1 MRIFC
6 KGNERIWKNAEFILK
21 DLAGGKSGETLLV
34 IADGNSYTNAR
45 ALCDCAR
52 DFGLRPII
60 IDIDMY
66 GGRERYLKM
75 PVINPLK
82 AAILNAD
89 ICFMVTDQMLTDYGM
104 FLGDSDD
111 CDQALLGKSRRYTL
125 EARGMDEWEID
136 REEIL
141 HYRERTEK
149 LLAWLKTAG
158 RLHVTTAL
166 GTDFTCEMGG
176 KPDGMYS
183 VLAII
188 PFYAEVAIVPN
199 MGNVTGKLV
208 VDGASQCAYGQR
220 GFPIRPAIHGYQELY
235 KQPLKISLEKGVVT
249 DYSGDPA
256 QVKRLKTW
264 MESSVPQ
271 ANIADEVGLVT
282 TTSVE
287 NDKYGWYLDGTH
299 QTHTV
304 HVALGNNTRRNEVIH
319 APEHVDFDMHNPVIE
334 LDGNIIYRDGVFND
348 ELIFTDHAKKAKP

>member
-1 MRIFC
+1 MRIYC

-21 DLAGGKSGETLLV
+21 DLASGKPGESV
-34 IADGNSYTNAR
+34 VVVADSHSYTNAR

-52 DFGLRPII
+52 DIGMQAIV

-66 GGRERYLKM
+66 GSRERYLKM
-75 PVINPLK
+75 PVIAPLK

-104 FLGDSDD
+104 FLGNSDD
-111 CDQALLGKSRRYTL
+111 CDKALLGKSRRYTL
-125 EARGMDEWEID
+125 EARGMSEWD
-136 REEIL
+136 FDPQEIL

-149 LLAWLKTAG
+149 LLVWLKKAR
-158 RLHVTTAL
+158 RLRVTTAL
-166 GTDFTCEMGG
+166 GADFTCEVGA
-176 KPDGMYS
+176 KPAGMYA
-183 VLAII
+183 VMAII

-199 MGNVTGKLV
+199 SGNVTGKLV

-235 KQPLKISLEKGVVT
+235 KQPLVINLEHGVVT
-249 DYSGDPA
+249 DYSGDPV
-256 QVKRLKTW
+256 QVARLRKWIET
-264 MESSVPQ
+264 SVPK

-282 TTSVE
+282 TTSLE

-299 QTHTV
+299 QTHSV

-319 APEHVDFDMHNPVIE
+319 APEHVDFDMHDPVVE
-334 LDGNIIYRDGVFND
+334 LDGDVIYKDGVFND
-348 ELIFTDHAKKAKP
+348 ALIFTDHS